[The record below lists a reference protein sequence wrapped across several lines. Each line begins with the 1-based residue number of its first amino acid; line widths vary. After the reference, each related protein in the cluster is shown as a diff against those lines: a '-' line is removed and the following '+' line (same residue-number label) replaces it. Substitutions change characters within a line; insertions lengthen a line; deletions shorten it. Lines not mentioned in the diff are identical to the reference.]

1 MINMAVGSSGAKD
14 NSLRGVLY
22 PNKIT
27 YTLSALK
34 IITGCGMVV
43 LGSLALYYKASYAR
57 TAVGLWAG
65 IVVIVSGVLGAF
77 SVRTGASRWVLIQ
90 RFY

>member
-1 MINMAVGSSGAKD
+1 MAGGGASTKE
-14 NSLRGVLY
+14 NSLRGILY

-77 SVRTGASRWVLIQ
+77 SVRTGASRYFLSN
-90 RFY
+90 F